1 MAAALQSR
9 VSGKLSGVGSNEN
22 APAASKEMQIEADH
36 APPADELQLVARAQT
51 GDTAAFD
58 ELVIRYRSRAFSMI
72 YNMVRNEQDAWDVAQ
87 DGFVKAWKNIGRF
100 RGQSAFY
107 TWLYRILM
115 NVTIDSLRRKQ
126 VEGGTEFD
134 DAIGL
139 QNIEP
144 GAATTPRGE
153 LEPATRLGDKEIRA
167 RIEEAI
173 ARLSPDH
180 RAVIVMREIDGMD
193 YQEIADA
200 MECSLGTVMSRLFY
214 ARKKMQIMLKDVYE
228 TL

>member
-1 MAAALQSR
+1 MN
-9 VSGKLSGVGSNEN
+9 GKNPGTGSNEN
-22 APAASKEMQIEADH
+22 GPAASKVLPSEADN
-36 APPADELQLVARAQT
+36 APPADELQLVAKAQA

-58 ELVIRYRSRAFSMI
+58 ELVTRYRSRAFSMI
-72 YNMVRNEQDAWDVAQ
+72 YNMVRNEQDAWDVTQ

-139 QNIEP
+139 HNIEP
-144 GAATTPRGE
+144 GAATTPRAE
-153 LEPATRLGDKEIRA
+153 LEPATRMGDKEIRA
-167 RIEEAI
+167 RIDEAI

-200 MECSLGTVMSRLFY
+200 MGSTLGTVMSRLFY
-214 ARKKMQIMLKDVYE
+214 ARKKMQTMLKDVYE

>member
-1 MAAALQSR
+1 MNGKNPAA
-9 VSGKLSGVGSNEN
+9 GSNEN
-22 APAASKEMQIEADH
+22 GPAASKDLPSEADN
-36 APPADELQLVARAQT
+36 APPADELQLVAKAQA

-58 ELVIRYRSRAFSMI
+58 ALVTRYRSRAFSMI
-72 YNMVRNEQDAWDVAQ
+72 YHMVRNEQDAWDVTQ

-115 NVTIDSLRRKQ
+115 NVGIDSLRRKQ
-126 VEGGTEFD
+126 VEGGTEFN

-167 RIEEAI
+167 RIDEAI
-173 ARLSPDH
+173 TRLSPDH
-180 RAVIVMREIDGMD
+180 RAVIVMREIDGLD

-200 MECSLGTVMSRLFY
+200 MGSTLGTVMSRLFY
-214 ARKKMQIMLKDVYE
+214 ARKKLQTMLKDVYE